1 MACSDSS
8 SIASF
13 PSRSGGC
20 CAGSRATQAEF
31 LAHERW
37 NHSHIHHSHIWRSL
51 NMGNFAKSKALQNIS
66 SRVTQAHYT
75 ICPVFVAS
83 NVAAELGWLDEEFK
97 LAGAH
102 LGYLRSLPDNIGWL
116 PHFSHKLDNLFRDGG
131 NIPSIWAHADVT
143 RTKLIGLTAAH
154 AGGQILVRTDS
165 GINKVA
171 DLKGRKIGLAKS
183 RNAAKVDWWR
193 GTAER
198 GIELALDLAS
208 LKRSDVEIVNVEHD
222 DSFTLEP
229 ASKPSE
235 IWAIRRLKEDLSLN
249 PEILALEERK
259 VDAIYS
265 NAGRAQH
272 LERTGKF
279 KVIEDLARHP
289 DWTLQVANSPYAI
302 TVNAELAETRPEVV
316 VAFLRA
322 TVRAGRWINANRAA
336 AAEIL
341 HRVTFHPTLEDTVRA
356 IADTDF
362 IPNLSP
368 KNLAGIEIEKAFLL
382 SHGYIKK
389 DFEVSKW
396 ADARYLEDAL
406 GSL

>member
-1 MACSDSS
+1 
-8 SIASF
+8 
-13 PSRSGGC
+13 
-20 CAGSRATQAEF
+20 
-31 LAHERW
+31 
-37 NHSHIHHSHIWRSL
+37 
-51 NMGNFAKSKALQNIS
+51 MGNFAESKALQTASNQ
-66 SRVTQAHYT
+66 VTEARYT

-97 LAGAH
+97 RAGAN
-102 LGYLRSLPDNIGWL
+102 LTYLRSLPDNIGWL
-116 PHFSHKLDNLFRDGG
+116 PHFSHQLDNLFRDGG

-143 RTKLIGLTAAH
+143 KTKLIGLTAAH
-154 AGGQILVRTDS
+154 SGGQIVVRTDS

-183 RNAAKVDWWR
+183 LNAEKVDWWR

-198 GIELALDLAS
+198 GIELALDLAG
-208 LKRSDVEIVNVEHD
+208 LKRSDAQIVDVEHAD
-222 DSFTLEP
+222 AFKLEP
-229 ASKPSE
+229 AGKPSE

-249 PEILALEERK
+249 PEIQELADGK

-265 NAGRAQH
+265 NGGRAQH

-302 TVNAELAETRPEVV
+302 TVNAELAEEHPEAV

-322 TVRAGRWINANRAA
+322 AIRAGRWINANRDA

-341 HRVTFHPTLEDTVRA
+341 HRVTFHPTVEDTARA
-356 IADTDF
+356 IANTDF
-362 IPNLSP
+362 VPNLSP
-368 KNLAGIEIEKAFLL
+368 KNLAGIDIEKAFLR

-389 DFEVSKW
+389 DFDTAKW

-406 GSL
+406 RSL